1 LETIKVQREYKDR
14 LFRFIFKEKKDLLTL
29 YNAIN
34 GTNYQDEE
42 ALEITTLED
51 VVYMGMKNDTSF
63 IINSVMNLYEHQSTM
78 NPNMPL
84 RGLFY
89 FSKLYAAYIA
99 ANELNQY
106 GEQLIEIPAP
116 RYIVFYNG
124 AQEQKDL
131 VEFRLSDAFIKPN
144 REKDCVEVKAFM
156 LNINVGHN
164 DELLRQ
170 CKKLGEYACFI
181 EKVREQ
187 LRLEIELAQ
196 AIDAAAEWC
205 IQNDVLKEILM
216 KNRAEV
222 TELIFAEY
230 DEERLREIDRKDYRR
245 RATQEGFR
253 IGKEEGFQTGKGE
266 GFQTGK
272 EEGFQTGKEEGF
284 QTGKEEGFQ
293 TGWKEGHQKVIE
305 EGIDLKLIELTRKKI
320 AKNISAESCAEAL
333 EENLDLVK
341 EIYALVETNPTLDDR
356 AICKLLRKRK

>member
-1 LETIKVQREYKDR
+1 MIQ
-14 LFRFIFKEKKDLLTL
+14 
-29 YNAIN
+29 
-34 GTNYQDEE
+34 
-42 ALEITTLED
+42 
-51 VVYMGMKNDTSF
+51 
-63 IINSVMNLYEHQSTM
+63 
-78 NPNMPL
+78 
-84 RGLFY
+84 
-89 FSKLYAAYIA
+89 
-99 ANELNQY
+99 
-106 GEQLIEIPAP
+106 IPAP

-131 VEFRLSDAFIKPN
+131 VEFKLSDAFIKSDQ
-144 REKDCVEVKAFM
+144 EKDCVEVKAFM

-187 LRLEIELAQ
+187 LRMEVELAQ
-196 AIDAAAEWC
+196 AIDTAAEWC
-205 IQNDVLKEILM
+205 IQNNVLKEILM

-222 TELIFAEY
+222 TELIFTEY

-253 IGKEEGFQTGKGE
+253 IGKEE

-320 AKNISAESCAEAL
+320 AKNISAENCAEII
-333 EENLDLVK
+333 EENLDIVRD
-341 EIYALVETNPTLDDR
+341 IYALVDANPTLDDR
-356 AICKLLRKRK
+356 AICKLFQKRK